1 MSMNE
6 LGKQLSLLSFGIIAV
21 IVLIGLIQKRQWLEM
36 FTIGGKISLSLCAHS
51 PLNGS
56 DPLTLS

>member
-36 FTIGGKISLSLCAHS
+36 FTIGGKISLSLSLCS
-51 PLNGS
+51 
-56 DPLTLS
+56 